1 MMTNSKQ
8 ALTVTV
14 PEGITYDD
22 IRLMT
27 HTGRFVRN
35 FSSQDKRAGHY
46 RSGVMTKIG
55 DIEEG
60 EWIQYAEMLIQRNGD
75 EALFE
80 SLKRW
85 LRTNCAWLHDEKEIH
100 FYSLECFVA
109 GLHNNPEWVDYEAF
123 WNSRT

>member
-1 MMTNSKQ
+1 MSNLK
-8 ALTVTV
+8 LTAPVVV
-14 PEGITYDD
+14 PDDITYDD

-27 HTGRFVRN
+27 HTGRFVRD

-60 EWIQYAEMLIQRNGD
+60 EWIQYAEMLIRRNGD
-75 EALFE
+75 EAMFNR
-80 SLKRW
+80 LKNW
-85 LRTNCAWLHDEKEIH
+85 QKNHCPWLHNAKEVH
-100 FYSLECFVA
+100 FYALECFLA

-123 WNSRT
+123 WKEKMV